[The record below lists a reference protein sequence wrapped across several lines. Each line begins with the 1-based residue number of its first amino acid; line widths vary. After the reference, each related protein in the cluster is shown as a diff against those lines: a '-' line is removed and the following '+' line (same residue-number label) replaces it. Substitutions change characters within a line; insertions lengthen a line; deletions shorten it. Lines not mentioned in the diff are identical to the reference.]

1 MPSAYVIVNS
11 TVTNPARYE
20 DYKKLSTAAMQ
31 AYGAEI
37 CIRGGA
43 IEVAEG
49 DWVPDRLVLLSVLAV
64 CKLLVLP
71 DLSPCLGSRG
81 SMLFNREAR
90 AVFRA
95 TTGLHKLLKR

>member
-11 TVTNPARYE
+11 TVTNPAQYE

-43 IEVAEG
+43 VEVAEG
-49 DWVPDRLVLLSVLAV
+49 DWVPDRLVLLKFSSMDAARRFES
-64 CKLLVLP
+64 
-71 DLSPCLGSRG
+71 SP
-81 SMLFNREAR
+81 EYAKAR
-90 AVFRA
+90 VARQGAAIMRMVIA
-95 TTGLHKLLKR
+95 EGV

>member
-11 TVTNPARYE
+11 TVTNPVQYE
-20 DYKKLSTAAMQ
+20 EYKKWSSAAMQ

-49 DWVPDRLVLLSVLAV
+49 DWVPDRMVLLKFPSMDAARRFES
-64 CKLLVLP
+64 
-71 DLSPCLGSRG
+71 SP
-81 SMLFNREAR
+81 EYAKAR
-90 AVFRA
+90 AARQGAAIMRIVIA
-95 TTGLHKLLKR
+95 EGV